1 MAGVAGPS
9 GNGAP
14 VTPPDERAM
23 TRTILGM
30 LALAM
35 ALALTAVP
43 ATGQRD
49 EPGGRRVRAK
59 ALQGLS
65 FGELLAGVPTT
76 VSRHDPLAS
85 GQLEVGGEKI
95 TEVLVS
101 FILPDAMAGPA
112 GSSIPLDF
120 GPGSAG
126 FSITRSIAD
135 QVGFD
140 PLVPTIVYLSP
151 QGRATVFLGG
161 TALPPPDAAAGSY
174 AGEIILTVSYIG
186 N

>member
-1 MAGVAGPS
+1 MIRTITGIVALLVALAAAS
-9 GNGAP
+9 AP
-14 VTPPDERAM
+14 VA
-23 TRTILGM
+23 
-30 LALAM
+30 A
-35 ALALTAVP
+35 
-43 ATGQRD
+43 QRN
-49 EPGGRRVRAK
+49 EPGGRGVRAK

-65 FGELLAGVPTT
+65 FGDVLAGVPTT
-76 VSRHDPLAS
+76 ISRFDPLAS

-101 FILPDAMAGPA
+101 FLLPNAMTGPG
-112 GSSIPLDF
+112 GSSIPLGF

-126 FSITRSIAD
+126 FSTTRSIGS

-151 QGRATVFLGG
+151 QGRATIYLGG
-161 TALPPPDAAAGSY
+161 TASPPPNAAAGSY
-174 AGEIILTVSYIG
+174 AGEIMLTVSYIG